1 MPNFSP
7 FSRFICSLLST
18 LRKLTPWLLFIAAG
32 AGMLYGPAVI
42 REALAR
48 FYHSTAAA
56 GVNMSGAEVATET
69 QAAGWLPFGVVT
81 SKLLATVG
89 MFVVLCLMVWRM
101 HRIIAPTETKWA
113 KQDSSRAFEQLPTVE
128 KLRDYRAGRWQL
140 IALAGIAAVFAA
152 LAQ

>member
-7 FSRFICSLLST
+7 FSRFLCALLST
-18 LRKLTPWLLFIAAG
+18 ARKLTPWLLFFAAG

-56 GVNMSGAEVATET
+56 GVNMSGAEVTTET

-81 SKLLATVG
+81 SKMLATVG
-89 MFVVLCLMVWRM
+89 MFVVLCLIVWRM
-101 HRIIAPTETKWA
+101 QRLVLPGPAKWA
-113 KQDSSRAFEQLPTVE
+113 KNDYPKAFEQLPTLE
-128 KLRDYRAGRWQL
+128 KFRVYQVGRWQL
-140 IALAGIAAVFAA
+140 IALVGIAAVFAA